1 MNTEPI
7 SLVRIDPVID
17 REELIAFLTGH
28 EWPYHMAPIVS
39 RQQVE
44 EALDSGAFQNE
55 ERDSY
60 WIEHSEHGRIGYIRF
75 EDLCD
80 DTPVFDLRLA
90 SQWQGRGFGVDVL
103 NAATSWIFEQKPRMH
118 RFEGQTRDDN
128 LAMRHTFL
136 KARWVK
142 EAYYRQGW
150 PVEGAEPRASVAYA
164 ILRSDWETNT
174 TTPVPWEEL

>member
-1 MNTEPI
+1 
-7 SLVRIDPVID
+7 
-17 REELIAFLTGH
+17 
-28 EWPYHMAPIVS
+28 MASAVS

-90 SQWQGRGFGVDVL
+90 SQWQGRGLGVEVL
-103 NAATSWIFEQKPRMH
+103 NAATTWIFEQKPRIR

-136 KARWVK
+136 MVVRESAS
-142 EAYYRQGW
+142 YR
-150 PVEGAEPRASVAYA
+150 
-164 ILRSDWETNT
+164 
-174 TTPVPWEEL
+174 

>member
-1 MNTEPI
+1 
-7 SLVRIDPVID
+7 
-17 REELIAFLTGH
+17 
-28 EWPYHMAPIVS
+28 MASTVS

-103 NAATSWIFEQKPRMH
+103 NAATSWIFEQKPRIR

-136 KARWVK
+136 KVVRESASKSRSCPS
-142 EAYYRQGW
+142 
-150 PVEGAEPRASVAYA
+150 PVHAQRYVAK
-164 ILRSDWETNT
+164 N
-174 TTPVPWEEL
+174 

>member
-1 MNTEPI
+1 MQKIKGYYLER
-7 SLVRIDPVID
+7 VRGTQKVRPSRQGRITSYLLNYLRSVP
-17 REELIAFLTGH
+17 GSQN
-28 EWPYHMAPIVS
+28 HMASAVS

-90 SQWQGRGFGVDVL
+90 SQWQGRGLGVEVL
-103 NAATSWIFEQKPRMH
+103 NAATSWIFEQKPRIR

-136 KARWVK
+136 MVVRESAS
-142 EAYYRQGW
+142 YR
-150 PVEGAEPRASVAYA
+150 
-164 ILRSDWETNT
+164 
-174 TTPVPWEEL
+174 